1 LQVVFYFLFFLEI
14 FMKKSLIALAV
25 MAVSGAAMAQSSV
38 TLYGVLDV
46 AFAHVNDGT
55 TTNNKIESGL
65 LNTSRY
71 GFKGSE
77 DLGGGLKAN
86 FLLEQGFNMD
96 TGSPLTDSQDGQ
108 SKLTQ
113 GFSRN
118 AYVGLSG
125 GFGELRLGKVWSAFD
140 EMKGA
145 SNAVWDSG
153 LSPNAGVF
161 YGPGGTS
168 GGIGGYTFNPRNS
181 AIYFSPNLSGFSGA
195 ASYSFGENKAAAT
208 GTTAAVD
215 AGKVA
220 AVNLKYAGGP
230 VYVGL
235 GYQTEQVTGAD
246 PTKKYTMLNGTY
258 DFGVAMLQASVGRQ
272 SQNAF
277 KTTDWTLGATVPV
290 AAAVTISGGFA
301 GSKDNAALGDF
312 KRTGVSL
319 AAQYALSKRTQ
330 LYAGYHGTKTS
341 NPVLPSVNTSLYAMG
356 VSHAF

>member
-1 LQVVFYFLFFLEI
+1 LQAIASSFLFFIFYFLEI

-25 MAVSGAAMAQSSV
+25 LAVSGAAMAQSSV

-46 AFAHVNDGT
+46 ALAHVKDGT
-55 TTNNKIESGL
+55 TSNTKIESGL

-86 FLLEQGFNMD
+86 FLLEQGFSMD

-108 SKLTQ
+108 TKLTQ

-118 AYVGLSG
+118 SYVGLSG

-161 YGPGGTS
+161 YGGV
-168 GGIGGYTFNPRNS
+168 IGGYTFNPRNS

-195 ASYSFGENKAAAT
+195 ASYSFGENKTAT
-208 GTTAAVD
+208 VD

-220 AVNLKYAGGP
+220 ALNVKYAGGP

-235 GYQTEQVTGAD
+235 GYQTEQVDGSV
-246 PTKKYTMLNGTY
+246 PTKKFTMLNATY

-272 SQNAF
+272 SQNAN
-277 KTTDWTLGATVPV
+277 KTTDWTLGATAPV
-290 AAAVTISGGFA
+290 SAAVTISGGFA
-301 GSKDNAALGDF
+301 GSKDNAAAGDI

-319 AAQYALSKRTQ
+319 AALYALSKRTQ
-330 LYAGYHGTKTS
+330 LYAGYHGTRTS
-341 NPVLPSVNTSLYAMG
+341 PPVLPRVTTSLYALG